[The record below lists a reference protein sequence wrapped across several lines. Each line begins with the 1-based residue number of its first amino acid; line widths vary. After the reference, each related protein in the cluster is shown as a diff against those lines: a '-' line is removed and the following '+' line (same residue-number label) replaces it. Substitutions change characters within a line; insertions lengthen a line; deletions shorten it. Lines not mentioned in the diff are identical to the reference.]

1 MDAGQLRSRQYQFL
15 NGHNFDNNNSSLNYN
30 HPSYVGCNFHCW
42 SIEFIIHSFKISNTV
57 DYTLETTPQIYNP
70 YGFRCGD
77 GTRHT
82 QALEECDDGNN
93 DGDNSVNIY
102 NFQCDENCFIKYDSS
117 WSKDDH
123 GSLIDAVCGDGL
135 YSPQEECDDGNKDD
149 GDGCDQNCAIESGY
163 QCYGMDNQT
172 CEIYCGDGIKTGSE
186 QCDDGNLIAGDGCA
200 ANCTFETD
208 LTCTGQGASIQCSR
222 ICGNGILLASDN
234 LTTYCDDGDQAD
246 GDGCD
251 SNCAV
256 ETGYNCT
263 SINLGTSVCEPICGD
278 GIQISPEQCDD
289 GNLIV
294 DDGCAAD
301 CTIETDF
308 NCTVQGTISQCS
320 RNCGN
325 GILRASDE
333 LSTYCDDGNLDDGDG
348 CNSNCSVETGYTC
361 TSISLA
367 TSICGPICGDGLKL
381 ELEACDDSNVADGD
395 GCSSNCTIEDKSMCV
410 DQTPTG
416 PSVCRVCV
424 IEHCKECDPS
434 DYDKCQTCEDL
445 YELKNPTTCYS
456 YSIFE
461 VSESAQQMSSGSQ
474 AVSGVSAGATVGV
487 SLLNLSSLAAI
498 WSIVNQ
504 LQLFLLLLLT
514 KTPFPGDVKALILGN
529 ELMQFNLD
537 LLPVRALPKMP
548 EVMDW
553 LKIDQDNSY
562 LETIGVE
569 SSTSLLNNFG
579 FALCML
585 LMLALYPLV
594 MTLKLCVNYENE
606 NKCSVN
612 YLMILIIDLFNFT
625 IYIRLVL
632 GGFQL
637 LLICCISEVI
647 KFDLET
653 IPNIISMMFSVLILT
668 VCVGTIALSFY
679 IFYSKR
685 DFHDPDKYYKLN
697 EFITGLKNTRY
708 ARIYPF
714 LGLMRRTMFV
724 IWLLTFTWLECVYLT
739 AGMMVVQIFFVLS
752 LVTLRPFDRPE
763 NNLIEI
769 VNEIIYTTLLSI
781 MIICDKVDEWS
792 STVTNIF
799 CYIILANSLVITFI
813 MIGALL
819 VSLCQKCA
827 KKKSG
832 TTTSRVQPIQEVSQ
846 QRMGNTYNTH
856 RVNSDLSSIKIITT
870 DDSHNIAKLFEEAR
884 KKSKNSKMQ
893 TKRQEIKF

>member
-1 MDAGQLRSRQYQFL
+1 MFKNKATKSSSSIKRGWNRFAMTMNGSTFRSSEYHFL
-15 NGHNFDNNNSSLNYN
+15 KGHTTGNNHGLGIGNKPY
-30 HPSYVGCNFHCW
+30 HVGCKYYCY
-42 SIEFIIHSFKISNTV
+42 SLEFILHSIRMSNTV
-57 DYTLETTPQIYNP
+57 DYTVVVTPVVLNP
-70 YGFRCGD
+70 YGSLCGD
-77 GTRHT
+77 GTKDT
-82 QALEECDDGNN
+82 NALEECDIGVNS
-93 DGDNSVNIY
+93 GDNSINTNSVS
-102 NFQCDENCFIKYDSS
+102 CDENCFLGYTYSCDNSVPNNCFPSI
-117 WSKDDH
+117 
-123 GSLIDAVCGDGL
+123 CGDGL
-135 YSPQEECDDGNKDD
+135 SSPSEACDDGDNDS
-149 GDGCDQNCAIESGY
+149 GDGCSNTCTVESGY
-163 QCYGMDNQT
+163 QCYGIDNQT
-172 CEIYCGDGIKTGSE
+172 CEAICGDGIQASSE
-186 QCDDGNLIAGDGCA
+186 QCDDGNFIAGDGCA
-200 ANCTFETD
+200 VDCTFETD
-208 LTCTGQGASIQCSR
+208 FACTGQGTATQCSR
-222 ICGNGILLASDN
+222 VCGNGILLASDD
-234 LTTYCDDGDQAD
+234 LTTSCDDGNLED

-251 SNCAV
+251 SNCAR
-256 ETGYNCT
+256 ETGYTCT
-263 SINLGTSVCEPICGD
+263 STNLAASVCEPICGD
-278 GIQISPEQCDD
+278 G
-289 GNLIV
+289 
-294 DDGCAAD
+294 
-301 CTIETDF
+301 
-308 NCTVQGTISQCS
+308 
-320 RNCGN
+320 
-325 GILRASDE
+325 LRLGS
-333 LSTYCDDGNLDDGDG
+333 
-348 CNSNCSVETGYTC
+348 
-361 TSISLA
+361 
-367 TSICGPICGDGLKL
+367 
-381 ELEACDDSNVADGD
+381 EACDDTNLADGD

-410 DQTPTG
+410 NQTPTG

-456 YSIFE
+456 YAIFE
-461 VSESAQQMSSGSQ
+461 VSEGAQQMSSGSQ

-537 LLPVRALPKMP
+537 VLPVRALPKMP

-579 FALCML
+579 FVLCML

-594 MTLKLCVNYENE
+594 MTLKFCVNYENE

-653 IPNIISMMFSVLILT
+653 IPNIISMVFSVLILT

-739 AGMMVVQIFFVLS
+739 AGMMVVQILFVLS